1 MAFRLGLDCKIYRN
15 TGSYASPVWEEI
27 ENTRDVDYNL
37 EHGEADLTTRG
48 NNGWE
53 AIVATLKRGSFEWG
67 MVYDT
72 ADADFTALEAAWF
85 AKTAV
90 DFAFVDGDIAVPGTK
105 GIRATCQLF
114 GFGQNQALAEGVQVA
129 VTAKPTYS
137 VNAPTQWITPA

>member
-1 MAFRLGLDCKIYRN
+1 MSFKLGIDCKIYRN
-15 TGSYASPVWEEI
+15 AGSYGSPDWQEV
-27 ENTRDVDYNL
+27 ENARDVNFNL
-37 EHGEADLTTRG
+37 EHGEADLTTRA

-72 ADADFTALEAAWF
+72 ADADYVALEDAWF
-85 AKTAV
+85 AKTAI
-90 DFAFVDGDIAVPGTK
+90 DFLFLDGSVSTPGNK

-114 GFGQNQALAEGVQVA
+114 GFGQNQAIAEGVLVN

-137 VNAPTQWITPA
+137 ANAPVQYTVT